1 MIYPDLKPYPYDQ
14 PPTPRKRCPLAR
26 GFANATRSLRGLLSV
41 LRGVLY
47 AGLPA
52 RNRGLPRA
60 PLRVDRRPGQP
71 PAATL
76 WSVPRYGGAIARGAP
91 KRRSCR
97 SRPAFAT
104 ALVLYSRG
112 TPQPLPAL
120 PRPSVALVPC
130 YLVLVLRWLSPCPA
144 GG

>member
-1 MIYPDLKPYPYDQ
+1 MICPDLKLYPYDQ
-14 PPTPRKRCPLAR
+14 PPSPRKRCPLAR

-71 PAATL
+71 PAVTL

-91 KRRSCR
+91 KSALLSLTPRLRYGSGFIEPRDPSAPPRST
-97 SRPAFAT
+97 S
-104 ALVLYSRG
+104 S
-112 TPQPLPAL
+112 
-120 PRPSVALVPC
+120 
-130 YLVLVLRWLSPCPA
+130 
-144 GG
+144 